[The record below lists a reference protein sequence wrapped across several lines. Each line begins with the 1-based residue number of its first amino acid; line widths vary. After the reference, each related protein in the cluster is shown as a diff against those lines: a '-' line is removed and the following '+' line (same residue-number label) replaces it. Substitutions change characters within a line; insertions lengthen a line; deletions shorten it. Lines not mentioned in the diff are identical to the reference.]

1 MRPSSSL
8 LAQIGRL
15 ATPAEASQVVH
26 GKAQDFFREARAA
39 APIACRS
46 LSKGFAGA
54 SLHDPCISRLSH
66 IP

>member
-1 MRPSSSL
+1 MRPSPSL

-39 APIACRS
+39 SPWHVAVSVQALLLPGCAIHA
-46 LSKGFAGA
+46 
-54 SLHDPCISRLSH
+54 SRLFYIS
-66 IP
+66 